1 MKIDQYIDKF
11 CTNYNTSR
19 TVAERLL
26 AHAKE
31 INISQGR
38 TLVKF
43 GTYNDT
49 MFILKSGICRAFIP
63 KQECGVTQ
71 WFAFG
76 GEMVASMSC
85 YYGQTSSTI
94 EIEAETNCEMFVI
107 EKTKL
112 ENLCA
117 IQIDIANIIRRMFE
131 RHAFVYEENIQA
143 VFGCSDAM
151 ERYLSLLK
159 RHPELLQNVPLKK
172 LASYLL
178 VTPQSLSRTRT
189 NLKE

>member
-1 MKIDQYIDKF
+1 MEQNVDKF

-19 TVAERLL
+19 TVTEQLL
-26 AHAKE
+26 AHAKK
-31 INISQGR
+31 ITKPQGS

-63 KQECGVTQ
+63 GQECGVTQ

-85 YYGQTSSTI
+85 YCGQISSTI
-94 EIEAETNCEMFVI
+94 EIEAETDCEMFVI
-107 EKTKL
+107 EKTTL

-117 IQIDIANIIRRMFE
+117 IQIDIANTIRRMFE
-131 RHAFVYEENIQA
+131 RHAFIYEENIQA
-143 VFGCSDAM
+143 LFGCSDAM
-151 ERYLSLLK
+151 ERYLLLLK
-159 RHPELLQNVPLKK
+159 RYPELLQNVSLKK

-178 VTPQSLSRTRT
+178 VTPQSLSRIRT